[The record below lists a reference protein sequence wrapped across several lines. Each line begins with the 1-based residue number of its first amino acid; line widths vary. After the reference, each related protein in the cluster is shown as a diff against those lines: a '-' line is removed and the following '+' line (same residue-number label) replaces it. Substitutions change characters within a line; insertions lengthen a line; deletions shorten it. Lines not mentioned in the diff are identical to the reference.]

1 VRRVGTTI
9 LRGHWQAMDAKLGGS
24 RPAVSKRTQI
34 RIL

>member
-1 VRRVGTTI
+1 
-9 LRGHWQAMDAKLGGS
+9 MDAKLGGS